1 MINKKKY
8 NITVNKNKKLL
19 DDYNNYLNLIENKK
33 NKENEKI
40 MLLKDNEI
48 YNKKIKN
55 LENKLKELKQIK
67 LN

>member
-1 MINKKKY
+1 
-8 NITVNKNKKLL
+8 
-19 DDYNNYLNLIENKK
+19 
-33 NKENEKI
+33 